1 MRAISAEP
9 KVVRAD
15 FETSAAGPEGW
26 PAAGA
31 PEVAL
36 CGRSNVGKSTLLNLL
51 AQRRGLARVSRTPGR
66 TRLTNFFQLEL
77 IEGAERREVRLVDL
91 PGFGYAKV
99 SKQERATWRPS
110 IERYLGG
117 RAPLAAVALLIDSRR
132 GAELDERELARW
144 IAGRGVALVPVM
156 TKSDQ
161 LPKHERKPAAEKLAQ
176 TLGAKVV
183 MTAAEKGEGAAE
195 LWARLLGAVRARE
208 RPRPD
213 DVPTT

>member
-9 KVVRAD
+9 KVVRAE

-26 PAAGA
+26 PEPGP

-66 TRLTNFFQLEL
+66 TRLTNFFALEL
-77 IEGAERREVRLVDL
+77 AEGAVRSAVRLVDL

-99 SKQERATWRPS
+99 SKTERAGWRPA
-110 IERYLGG
+110 IERYLGA
-117 RAPLAAVALLIDSRR
+117 RAPLAAVALLVDARR

-144 IAGRGVALVPVM
+144 IAGRGVAVVPVM

-161 LPKHERKPAAEKLAQ
+161 LAKHERKPAAEALARQ
-176 TLGAKVV
+176 LGARVV
-183 MTAAEKGEGAAE
+183 VTAAEKGEGAAD
-195 LWARLLGAVRARE
+195 LWTRLLAEVRAGSAWTE
-208 RPRPD
+208 PGP
-213 DVPTT
+213 